1 MVVNI
6 RDLQVKDDFI
16 VSISGTVASIREDE
30 FILSDRTGQVLVDA
44 DLGKGQILPL
54 TVGEQVTV
62 VGDLDDEDF
71 DAISITRANGS
82 TIAGQPG
89 GNQATA
95 IDPLIGSSGNDFISG
110 GKNRDILVGGEGN
123 DLFVLRWDDAGS
135 NFSKV
140 DTIADFTPGDRI
152 GFTGGVSLANLNLQP
167 FSNSGQNGTLIQVA
181 STGEVLGY
189 VANVAPTNLSGALIG
204 L

>member
-1 MVVNI
+1 
-6 RDLQVKDDFI
+6 
-16 VSISGTVASIREDE
+16 
-30 FILSDRTGQVLVDA
+30 
-44 DLGKGQILPL
+44 
-54 TVGEQVTV
+54 V
-62 VGDLDDEDF
+62 VGDLDDADF
-71 DAISITRANGS
+71 DAISITRADGS
-82 TIAGQPG
+82 IVSVQAGTKG
-89 GNQATA
+89 GGFSGGGKGGKADFGGGLA
-95 IDPLIGSSGNDFISG
+95 AGIDPLIGSSGNDFISG
-110 GKNRDILVGGEGN
+110 GQNQDNLVGGDGNDTLSGGLGVDTLTGGAGN
-123 DLFVLRWDDAGS
+123 DLFILRRDDAGS
-135 NFSKV
+135 NFTNV